1 LNTVDIGAH
10 LFIFGAVSLS
20 MTRLAFLILA
30 AVAAASP
37 SPNPAVGKEFSE
49 LSELLVTPEDFG
61 AVGDGMHNDWEPIK
75 RALAACS
82 EQEQAQGKPTPCR
95 VVFGSN
101 AHYLTGPLVVNSSS
115 TTLEINGLLA
125 MLPKAR
131 FCAASACKGDG
142 VPGAFI
148 TNAPGIDGCRTI
160 TPPGALGGYEVC
172 LSDITITGTGTVA
185 STKVSFRGRVP
196 PFNPHPR
203 PQPHPPHSTPAP

>member
-1 LNTVDIGAH
+1 MFT
-10 LFIFGAVSLS
+10 FGAVSLS

-37 SPNPAVGKEFSE
+37 SPNPAVGKEFSDV
-49 LSELLVTPEDFG
+49 SELLVTPEDFG